1 MNNERAVPSFRLG
14 QLRLSSEPAP
24 LRLSA
29 ISKTLA
35 SVHELARTFGPGSGL
50 IGSVTRSRGNP
61 GNMCRQ
67 MEEPSK
73 SCDGVGEERTDHI
86 NGLPRGWTESYFA
99 RLPRPFC
106 FLVTRFAV
114 RLVRGSPS

>member
-35 SVHELARTFGPGSGL
+35 SVHELARTFGPASGL
-50 IGSVTRSRGNP
+50 IGSEPRSRGDT
-61 GNMCRQ
+61 GKTCRQ
-67 MEEPSK
+67 MAEPSK
-73 SCDGVGEERTDHI
+73 SCGGVEEERTAI
-86 NGLPRGWTESYFA
+86 TSMGYPKMVRESL
-99 RLPRPFC
+99 R
-106 FLVTRFAV
+106 
-114 RLVRGSPS
+114 